1 MSRVSILKHTFFY
14 YFIVIVVVVIVVFAM
29 KISCAT
35 IIVWTV
41 LL

>member
-1 MSRVSILKHTFFY
+1 MSGVSILKHFFC